1 MNLKKFAFFCL
12 LICIL
17 TINIYA
23 QDEDYEV
30 YDYMYDLGDQIFI
43 IRAGLFIPLFYLS
56 SDFDSYSTNLSIGG
70 VGSLEWSAFI
80 NNRITLG
87 GELSGM
93 FAFSPNDRVLYM
105 IPITFKAAYYFRKY
119 PFEFPIFCGAGISLN
134 TIGDSFHAD
143 FILKPGAS
151 AIWNFNHEWA
161 FGFNAV
167 YWWIPQVYSG
177 NGKVPSSHT
186 MFGNFLETTLSAMFR
201 F

>member
-1 MNLKKFAFFCL
+1 MNLKKLTFFCL
-12 LICIL
+12 IFCIL
-17 TINIYA
+17 IISINA
-23 QDEDYEV
+23 QDEDFEA

-43 IRAGLFIPLFYLS
+43 IRAGLFLPLFFMSPDLEFS
-56 SDFDSYSTNLSIGG
+56 STNISIGG
-70 VGSLEWSAFI
+70 VGALEWSTYI

-105 IPITFKAAYYFRKY
+105 IPLTFKVAYYFRKY
-119 PFEFPIFCGAGISLN
+119 PFEFPVYCGAGVNFS

-151 AIWNFNHEWA
+151 AIWNFSHEWA

-167 YWWIPQVYSG
+167 YWWVPQIYSG
-177 NGKVPSSHT
+177 RGQVPASHT

>member
-1 MNLKKFAFFCL
+1 MNLKKLTFFCL
-12 LICIL
+12 LFCFLLI
-17 TINIYA
+17 TIYA
-23 QDEDYEV
+23 QNEDKDI
-30 YDYMYDLGDQIFI
+30 YDQKYDLGDQIFAI
-43 IRAGLFIPLFYLS
+43 KAGLFIPLFYTS
-56 SDFDSYSTNLSIGG
+56 PNFSVYSTNLSIGG
-70 VGSLEWSAFI
+70 IGSLEWSAFI
-80 NNRITLG
+80 NSKVTLG

-105 IPITFKAAYYFRKY
+105 IPFTFKVSYYFSKY
-119 PFEFPIFCGAGISLN
+119 PFEFPIYCGAGVSFN

-151 AIWNFNHEWA
+151 VLWNFNHEWA

-177 NGKVPSSHT
+177 SGLVPASHT

>member
-1 MNLKKFAFFCL
+1 MNLKKFTFLCFIFCF
-12 LICIL
+12 LI
-17 TINIYA
+17 INIYA
-23 QDEDYEV
+23 QDEDFENYE
-30 YDYMYDLGDQIFI
+30 YTYDLGDQIFT
-43 IRAGLFIPLFYLS
+43 IRAGLFLPLYFMTT
-56 SDFDSYSTNLSIGG
+56 DFEVSSTNLSIGG
-70 VGSLEWSAFI
+70 VGALEWSAFI

-93 FAFSPNDRVLYM
+93 FAFSPNERVLYM
-105 IPITFKAAYYFRKY
+105 IPLTFKVAYYFRKY
-119 PFEFPIFCGAGISLN
+119 PFEFPVFCGAGVSFN

-151 AIWNFNHEWA
+151 VLWNFNHEWA
-161 FGFNAV
+161 FGLNAV

-177 NGKVPSSHT
+177 GGRVPASHT